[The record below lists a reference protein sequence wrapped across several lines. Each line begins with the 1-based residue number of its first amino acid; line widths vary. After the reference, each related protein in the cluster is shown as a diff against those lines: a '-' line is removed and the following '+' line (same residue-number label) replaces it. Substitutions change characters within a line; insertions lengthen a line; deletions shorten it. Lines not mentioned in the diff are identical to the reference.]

1 VVGEHQ
7 KSVNLYRIMWQIQT
21 KLMPKFSCVKMKSR
35 HSGRVQAR
43 EQVYPRTSTRQQRKN
58 TSPEPSPSMDE
69 AGVQLRHEINH
80 ATAKAPFEEMAHPLE
95 LVLPQGPLDALRRY
109 LYHLLGSESIY

>member
-1 VVGEHQ
+1 
-7 KSVNLYRIMWQIQT
+7 
-21 KLMPKFSCVKMKSR
+21 
-35 HSGRVQAR
+35 
-43 EQVYPRTSTRQQRKN
+43 
-58 TSPEPSPSMDE
+58 MDE